1 MSIEAL
7 EKQVIK
13 WATERGIFEHST
25 EYTRYD
31 KFYEEV
37 EELTDAAFPDRYEGR
52 DMEAIKLEAGDVI
65 VTLINI
71 LHPYGLDLES
81 CLAAA
86 YEKIKDRRGKMVDG
100 TFKKEIDQ

>member
-7 EKQVIK
+7 EKQVIE

-37 EELTDAAFPDRYEGR
+37 EEAP
-52 DMEAIKLEAGDVI
+52 
-65 VTLINI
+65 
-71 LHPYGLDLES
+71 
-81 CLAAA
+81 
-86 YEKIKDRRGKMVDG
+86 
-100 TFKKEIDQ
+100 